1 MKAVLLSGSRT
12 PFCAWSR
19 GRRGDGG
26 RGGALAALD
35 PFELGGAA
43 LAGALA
49 RSSLSAEAVPR
60 VVWANM
66 YQDGPHACYG
76 ARYAAWKAGLPP
88 ETVALTVNLAC
99 GGGLSAVVEAA
110 QDVESGEAPAVLAG
124 GADCASRLAKEVFAP
139 SFTDL
144 SCSQPIG
151 ATVEPL
157 ARRAGLSRADL
168 DAWALESHRRAA
180 AARGRLAEEVV
191 PVGDVAADDL
201 PQGSLTAADLAAA
214 KAGFPMG
221 LVTARNTH
229 ALADGGSAVLL
240 AEAGWASARGLKPLG
255 AVAATAYAAVPPERM
270 GVASV
275 PAVRAALAKAGW
287 TAKQVDLWE
296 VNETFAAQLLLD
308 ARELGLDLA
317 RVNVNGGS
325 IALGHPFA
333 ASGGRLLLGLALEL
347 RRRSLRRGVAA
358 VCVGGG
364 LGVAVALDAVVE

>member
-1 MKAVLLSGSRT
+1 MDAVLLAGART

-26 RGGALAALD
+26 RGGALGGLD
-35 PFELGGAA
+35 PFALGGAA
-43 LAGALA
+43 LAGALS
-49 RSSLSAEAVPR
+49 RSGLPAEAVQR

-76 ARYAAWKAGLPP
+76 ARYAAWKAGLPHDV
-88 ETVALTVNLAC
+88 VALTLNYAC
-99 GGGLSAVVEAA
+99 GGGLSAVAEAA
-110 QDVESGEAPAVLAG
+110 EDVVSGEAAAVLAG
-124 GADCASRLAKEVFAP
+124 GADCPSRLAKEVFAP

-144 SCSQPIG
+144 SCSQPIA

-157 ARRAGLSRADL
+157 ARRAGLTRADL
-168 DAWALESHRRAA
+168 DAWALESHRRAV
-180 AARGRLAEEVV
+180 AARALLAEETV
-191 PVGDVAADDL
+191 PVAGAAEDDL
-201 PQGSLTAADLAAA
+201 PQAGLAASELAAA
-214 KAGFPMG
+214 KAPYPLG

-229 ALADGGSAVLL
+229 ALADGGAAVLL
-240 AEAGWASARGLKPLG
+240 AEAGWAAARGLKPL
-255 AVAATAYAAVPPERM
+255 ARVAAWAYAAVAPERM

-287 TAKQVDLWE
+287 SARQADLWE

-308 ARELGLDLA
+308 ARELGVDLA

-325 IALGHPFA
+325 IAFGHPFA
-333 ASGGRLLLGLALEL
+333 ASGARHALGLALEL
-347 RRRSLRRGVAA
+347 RRRGLRRGVAA

-364 LGVAVALDAVVE
+364 LGVALALEAC

>member
-1 MKAVLLSGSRT
+1 MPDAFLISGART

-19 GRRGDGG
+19 GRRGDGS

-43 LAGALA
+43 LRGALERCGPGAGAP
-49 RSSLSAEAVPR
+49 ER

-66 YQDGPHACYG
+66 YQDGPHGCYG

-88 ETVALTVNLAC
+88 SVPALTLNLAC
-99 GGGLSAVVEAA
+99 GGGLSAVAEAA
-110 QDVESGEAPAVLAG
+110 QDVASGEARSVLAG
-124 GADCASRLAKEVFAP
+124 GADCPSRLAKEVFAP

-144 SCSQPIG
+144 QCGLPIA

-157 ARRAGLSRADL
+157 AAAAGFTREDL
-168 DAWALESHRRAA
+168 DAYALESHRRAV
-180 AARGRLAEEVV
+180 AARERLAEEVV
-191 PVGDVAADDL
+191 PAGGAGADDG
-201 PQGSLTAADLAAA
+201 PSQGLTAGELAAA
-214 KAGFPMG
+214 KPTAPGG

-229 ALADGGSAVLL
+229 SVADGGAAVLL
-240 AEAGWASARGLKPLG
+240 AGAAWAAERGMTPLCRVAASA
-255 AVAATAYAAVPPERM
+255 YAGVPPERM

-275 PAVRAALAKAGW
+275 PAVRAALARAGW
-287 TAKQVDLWE
+287 EAPAVDLWE
-296 VNETFAAQLLLD
+296 VNETFAAQALLD

-317 RVNVNGGS
+317 KVNVNGGA

-333 ASGGRLLLGLALEL
+333 ASGARLVLGLALEL
-347 RRRSLRRGVAA
+347 RRRGLRRGGAA

-364 LGVAVALDAVVE
+364 LGVCVLLEAC

>member
-1 MKAVLLSGSRT
+1 MKTVLLSGART

-35 PFELGGAA
+35 PFALGGAA

-49 RSSLSAEAVPR
+49 RSGLSAEAVPR

-66 YQDGPHACYG
+66 YQDGPHGCYG

-88 ETVALTVNLAC
+88 ETLALTVNLAC
-99 GGGLSAVVEAA
+99 GGGLSAFVEAS
-110 QDVESGEAPAVLAG
+110 QDVETGEASAVLAG
-124 GADCASRLAKEVFAP
+124 GADCPSRLAKDVFVP

-144 SCSQPIG
+144 SCSQPIA

-157 ARRAGLSRADL
+157 ARRAGLTRADL
-168 DAWALESHRRAA
+168 DGWALESHRRAV
-180 AARGRLAEEVV
+180 AARARLAEEVV
-191 PVGDVAADDL
+191 PAAGVGADDI
-201 PQGSLTAADLAAA
+201 PQEDLGPEDLASA
-214 KAGFPMG
+214 KAGFPLG

-240 AEAGWASARGLKPLG
+240 AEASWADARGLKPL
-255 AVAATAYAAVPPERM
+255 ASVAATAYAAVPPERM

-275 PAVRAALAKAGW
+275 PAVRLALAKAGW

-296 VNETFAAQLLLD
+296 INETFAAQLLLD
-308 ARELGLDLA
+308 VRELGLDLA

-333 ASGGRLLLGLALEL
+333 ASGARLLLGLALEL
-347 RRRSLRRGVAA
+347 RRRGLKRGVAA

-364 LGVAVALDAVVE
+364 LGVAAALEC

>member
-1 MKAVLLSGSRT
+1 MKAVLLAGART

-43 LAGALA
+43 LAGALK
-49 RSSLSAEAVPR
+49 RSGLAATDVQR

-66 YQDGPHACYG
+66 YHDGPHACYG
-76 ARYAAWKAGLPP
+76 ARYAAWKAGLGP
-88 ETVALTVNLAC
+88 ETFALTLNLAC
-99 GGGLSAVVEAA
+99 GGGLSAVVEAV
-110 QDVESGEAPAVLAG
+110 QDVETGEAAAILAG
-124 GADCASRLAKEVFAP
+124 GADCASRLTKEVFAP

-144 SCSQPIG
+144 SCESPIA

-157 ARRAGLSRADL
+157 ASEAGLTRADL
-168 DAWALESHRRAA
+168 DAWALESHRRAV
-180 AARGRLAEEVV
+180 AARARLAEEVV
-191 PVGDVAADDL
+191 PAGGATEDDI
-201 PQGSLTAADLAAA
+201 PQAGLAAAELAGA
-214 KAGFPMG
+214 KAGFPRG
-221 LVTARNTH
+221 LVSARNTH
-229 ALADGGSAVLL
+229 ALADGGSAVML
-240 AEAGWASARGLKPLG
+240 AEASWAKTRGLKALAG
-255 AVAATAYAAVPPERM
+255 VAATGYAAVAPERM

-287 TAKQVDLWE
+287 TAESVDLWE
-296 VNETFAAQLLLD
+296 INETFAAQLLLD

-333 ASGGRLLLGLALEL
+333 ASGGRLLLGLALEM
-347 RRRSLRRGVAA
+347 RRRRARRGVAA

-364 LGVAVALDAVVE
+364 LGVAVCLEGVVE

>member
-1 MKAVLLSGSRT
+1 MKTVLLAGART

-26 RGGALAALD
+26 RGGALAASD

-49 RSSLSAEAVPR
+49 RSGLPAAAVPR

-66 YQDGPHACYG
+66 YQDGAHACYG

-88 ETVALTVNLAC
+88 ETFALTLNLAC

-110 QDVESGEAPAVLAG
+110 QDVETGEASAVLAG

-144 SCSQPIG
+144 SCSQPIA

-157 ARRAGLSRADL
+157 ARRAGLTRADL
-168 DAWALESHRRAA
+168 DAWALESHRRAVA
-180 AARGRLAEEVV
+180 GRTRLADEVV
-191 PVGDVAADDL
+191 PVGPVLADDL
-201 PQGSLTAADLAAA
+201 PVDGLCEDDLASA
-214 KAGFPMG
+214 KAGFPLG

-240 AEAGWASARGLKPLG
+240 AEAGWASARGLKPL
-255 AVAATAYAAVPPERM
+255 ATVTATAYAAVPPERM

-308 ARELGLDLA
+308 VRELGLDLA

-333 ASGGRLLLGLALEL
+333 GSGARLLLGLALEL
-347 RRRSLRRGVAA
+347 RRRSLSRGVAA

-364 LGVAVALDAVVE
+364 LGVAVALEAVVE